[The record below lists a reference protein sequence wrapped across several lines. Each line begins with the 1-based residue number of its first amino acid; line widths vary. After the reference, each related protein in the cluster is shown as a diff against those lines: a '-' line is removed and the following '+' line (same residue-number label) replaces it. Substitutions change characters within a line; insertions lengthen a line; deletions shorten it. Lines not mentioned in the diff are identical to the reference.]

1 MTSKTSKKPSVPNVS
16 SLLGHLSAKR
26 DSGELPKTEL
36 QFVQSVP
43 QPVPGSPESVDAGKQ
58 ENEKTE
64 EPKNDKSF
72 SQKNTKTEER
82 KNKKTG
88 RPSAKDKDNIE
99 YVRLG
104 CNIPKTIRQK
114 AGDALNYERF
124 KTPDGTVIK
133 TLDELVTL
141 ALAQLLKE

>member
-1 MTSKTSKKPSVPNVS
+1 MNVPDIGN
-16 SLLGHLSAKR
+16 LLGKISEKR
-26 DSGELPKTEL
+26 DELPKTER
-36 QFVQSVP
+36 QHVVTAP
-43 QPVPGSPESVDAGKQ
+43 DAGKQ
-58 ENEKTE
+58 ENAQKE
-64 EPKNDKSF
+64 ELKNDKSF

>member
-1 MTSKTSKKPSVPNVS
+1 MSVPDIGG
-16 SLLGHLSAKR
+16 LLGKISEKR
-26 DSGELPKTEL
+26 EELPKTER
-36 QFVQSVP
+36 QHVVTAP
-43 QPVPGSPESVDAGKQ
+43 DTKKQ
-58 ENEKTE
+58 ENTKS
-64 EPKNDKSF
+64 DKPVNELLF
-72 SQKNTKTEER
+72 TQKNQKTAKQ
-82 KNKKTG
+82 KNIKTG
-88 RPSAKDKDNIE
+88 RPSLKNEDID

-104 CNIPKTIRQK
+104 CNIPKVIRQK

>member
-1 MTSKTSKKPSVPNVS
+1 MNTKTKTMSVPDIGGLLGTISKK
-16 SLLGHLSAKR
+16 R
-26 DSGELPKTEL
+26 DELPKTER
-36 QFVQSVP
+36 QHVVTAPSA
-43 QPVPGSPESVDAGKQ
+43 EKQ
-58 ENEKTE
+58 ENVQTE

-72 SQKNTKTEER
+72 TQKNAKTEKQ

-114 AGDALNYERF
+114 AGDAITYEKF
-124 KTPDGTVIK
+124 KTPEGKPIK

-141 ALAQLLKE
+141 ALAQLLK

>member
-1 MTSKTSKKPSVPNVS
+1 MSVPDIGGLLGTISKK
-16 SLLGHLSAKR
+16 R
-26 DSGELPKTEL
+26 DELPKTER
-36 QFVQSVP
+36 QHVVTAP
-43 QPVPGSPESVDAGKQ
+43 DTEKRESKKTEKQ
-58 ENEKTE
+58 ENELL
-64 EPKNDKSF
+64 F
-72 SQKNTKTEER
+72 SQKNAKTEER

-88 RPSAKDKDNIE
+88 RPSVKDKDNIE

>member
-1 MTSKTSKKPSVPNVS
+1 MSVPDIGGLLGTISKK
-16 SLLGHLSAKR
+16 R
-26 DSGELPKTEL
+26 DELPKTER
-36 QFVQSVP
+36 QHVVTAP
-43 QPVPGSPESVDAGKQ
+43 DTEKRESKKTDKQ
-58 ENEKTE
+58 ENEQL
-64 EPKNDKSF
+64 F

-88 RPSAKDKDNIE
+88 RPSVKDKDNIE

-124 KTPDGTVIK
+124 KTSDGTVIK